1 MNVLGPCPRRRETGS
16 RLSSTGRRFRGA
28 LGRAAVLAL
37 MLAALAAC
45 SGEGPAG
52 AGANDA
58 GAVPS
63 VGVTG
68 ELRSAESAYF
78 GPPAIPDIWNYTI
91 AFMAPDGLPI
101 QAGRPLL
108 RFDAQELMGKL
119 RDKSNE
125 LNEKKKEL
133 DRTRI
138 VAREVLAE
146 LSLQVQEAQANLD
159 KARLKADI
167 PANLLAAREYREN
180 QLLLERAELELQ
192 LRRVDLENE
201 EVVQATEVRI
211 LEREVAVLEG
221 DVQRYQA
228 SIDSMTIMAPR
239 PGVVIHVR
247 DRRNNKMAVGD
258 NVWGGRRVIEFPD
271 LEQLE
276 AHIEIPE
283 RESARIRIGQEVRF
297 TMDAAPDRVFLGE
310 ITELASV
317 IHTRSPTQPDKVF
330 DATVRLLNPDT
341 ELMRPGMNINAQ
353 VLLAPAPEVAGL

>member
-1 MNVLGPCPRRRETGS
+1 MNRRTPPAANRSLRRRTC
-16 RLSSTGRRFRGA
+16 RARRNPLLLGA
-28 LGRAAVLAL
+28 AMAW
-37 MLAALAAC
+37 LAAC
-45 SGEGPAG
+45 DGDGIEQRTVAQSVEPE
-52 AGANDA
+52 
-58 GAVPS
+58 AVS
-63 VGVTG
+63 VTG
-68 ELRSAESAYF
+68 ELQSAESAYF
-78 GPPAIPDIWNYTI
+78 GPPGIPDIWNYTI

-101 QAGRPLL
+101 EAGRPVL
-108 RFDAQELMGKL
+108 RFDTQELMTKL
-119 RDKSNE
+119 RDKRNA

-133 DRTRI
+133 ERTRI
-138 VAREVLAE
+138 VARELIAD
-146 LSLQVQEAQANLD
+146 LSLQVQEAEADLD

-180 QLLLERAELELQ
+180 QLQLERAELVLQ
-192 LRRVDLENE
+192 LRRAELDNE
-201 EVVQATEVRI
+201 RAVQATEVEI
-211 LEREVAVLEG
+211 LEREVVVLEG
-221 DVQRYQA
+221 DVKRYQS
-228 SIDSMTIMAPR
+228 SIDSMTITAPR

-283 RESARIRIGQEVRF
+283 RESARIRIGQQVRF

-317 IHTRSPTQPDKVF
+317 IHTRSLNQPDKVF

-341 ELMRPGMNINAQ
+341 ELMRPGMNINAE
-353 VLLAPAPEVAGL
+353 VLLTPTPEVAGL